1 MEYTIEQLKSMA
13 YDRIVVI
20 QNAQLEL
27 EQINKAIKDFD
38 LAKEAKLV
46 EENIIEEPKE
56 EVKEDK

>member
-1 MEYTIEQLKSMA
+1 MEYTLEQLKAMA

-27 EQINKAIKDFD
+27 EQINKAIKDFGNK
-38 LAKEAKLV
+38 APEKETP
-46 EENIIEEPKE
+46 IEEPKE